1 MSNVPVALS
10 GPDDVVA
17 ILRDARKM
25 LRRYG
30 VRRIG
35 LFGSFARGE
44 QTADSDLDFLVELE
58 KPNFG
63 DFMDLA
69 FYLENRFGRRVE
81 LVTSGNLSPYIEP
94 VVEREVRW
102 CET

>member
-1 MSNVPVALS
+1 MSTVPISLS

-25 LRRYG
+25 LRRFG

-35 LFGSFARGE
+35 LFGSFARGD

-69 FYLENRFGRRVE
+69 FFLEDRFGRRVE
-81 LVTSGNLSPYIEP
+81 LITNGNLSPYIAP
-94 VVEREVRW
+94 AVEREVRW

>member
-1 MSNVPVALS
+1 MVLPST
-10 GPDDVVA
+10 PDDVIA
-17 ILRDARKM
+17 ILEAV
-25 LRRYG
+25 RRTLHGFG

-44 QTADSDLDFLVELE
+44 QTPDSDLDFLVEME
-58 KPNFG
+58 RPNFA

-69 FYLENRFGRRVE
+69 FYLEDRFGRKVE
-81 LVTSGNLSPYIEP
+81 LVTKGNLSPYIAP
-94 VVEREVRW
+94 VVERDVRW

>member
-1 MSNVPVALS
+1 MSSVPVSLS
-10 GPDDVVA
+10 SADDVVA
-17 ILRDARKM
+17 ILKDARRM
-25 LRRYG
+25 LRRFG

-58 KPNFG
+58 KPSFS

-69 FYLENRFGRRVE
+69 FYLEDRFGRRVE
-81 LVTSGNLSPYIEP
+81 LVTNGNLSPYIAP
-94 VVEREVRW
+94 GVEREVRW